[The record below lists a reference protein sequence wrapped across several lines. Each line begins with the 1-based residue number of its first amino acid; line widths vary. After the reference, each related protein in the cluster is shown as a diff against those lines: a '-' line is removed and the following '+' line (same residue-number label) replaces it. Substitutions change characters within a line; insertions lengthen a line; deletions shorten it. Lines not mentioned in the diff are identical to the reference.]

1 MFSNVISSGI
11 TLAKVLSGLSKSI
24 NIAKEVIPLYESV
37 KPMIRGAK
45 NLPKILN
52 TLNKSSKENPDF
64 DEARLEV
71 INYGLQL
78 IIGEIPKMFLA
89 IALAFILGVGK
100 YTLITLA
107 I

>member
-52 TLNKSSKENPDF
+52 TLNKSSKEN
-64 DEARLEV
+64 ETNKKYSTIKTTIESS
-71 INYGLQL
+71 L
-78 IIGEIPKMFLA
+78 ISNPTFFK
-89 IALAFILGVGK
+89 
-100 YTLITLA
+100 
-107 I
+107 

>member
-11 TLAKVLSGLSKSI
+11 TLAKVLSGLSKTI

-52 TLNKSSKENPDF
+52 SLNRGSKVSESTKEVNSSTIKTTIESSLINNPTF
-64 DEARLEV
+64 F
-71 INYGLQL
+71 
-78 IIGEIPKMFLA
+78 K
-89 IALAFILGVGK
+89 
-100 YTLITLA
+100 
-107 I
+107 

>member
-52 TLNKSSKENPDF
+52 TLNKGSKEN
-64 DEARLEV
+64 ETNKKYSTTKTTIESSL
-71 INYGLQL
+71 INN
-78 IIGEIPKMFLA
+78 PTFFK
-89 IALAFILGVGK
+89 
-100 YTLITLA
+100 
-107 I
+107 

>member
-11 TLAKVLSGLSKSI
+11 TLAKLLSGLSKSI

-52 TLNKSSKENPDF
+52 TLNKSSKEN
-64 DEARLEV
+64 ETNKKYSTIKTTIESSL
-71 INYGLQL
+71 INN
-78 IIGEIPKMFLA
+78 PTFFK
-89 IALAFILGVGK
+89 
-100 YTLITLA
+100 
-107 I
+107 

>member
-1 MFSNVISSGI
+1 MFSNVISSVI

-52 TLNKSSKENPDF
+52 TLNKGSKEN
-64 DEARLEV
+64 ESTKVVNSSTIKTTIESSL
-71 INYGLQL
+71 INN
-78 IIGEIPKMFLA
+78 PTFFK
-89 IALAFILGVGK
+89 
-100 YTLITLA
+100 
-107 I
+107 

>member
-52 TLNKSSKENPDF
+52 TLNKGSKVSESTKEVNSSTIKTTIESSLINNPTF
-64 DEARLEV
+64 F
-71 INYGLQL
+71 
-78 IIGEIPKMFLA
+78 K
-89 IALAFILGVGK
+89 
-100 YTLITLA
+100 
-107 I
+107 

>member
-24 NIAKEVIPLYESV
+24 NIAKEVITIYESV

-52 TLNKSSKENPDF
+52 TLNKGSKEN
-64 DEARLEV
+64 ETNKKYSTIKTTIESSL
-71 INYGLQL
+71 INN
-78 IIGEIPKMFLA
+78 PTFFK
-89 IALAFILGVGK
+89 
-100 YTLITLA
+100 
-107 I
+107 

>member
-1 MFSNVISSGI
+1 MFSSVISSGI

-52 TLNKSSKENPDF
+52 SLNRGSTASESAKEANSSTIKTTIESSLINNPTF
-64 DEARLEV
+64 F
-71 INYGLQL
+71 
-78 IIGEIPKMFLA
+78 K
-89 IALAFILGVGK
+89 
-100 YTLITLA
+100 
-107 I
+107 

>member
-24 NIAKEVIPLYESV
+24 NIAKEVIPHYESV

-52 TLNKSSKENPDF
+52 TLNKSSKEN
-64 DEARLEV
+64 ETNKKYSTIKTTIESSL
-71 INYGLQL
+71 INN
-78 IIGEIPKMFLA
+78 PTFFK
-89 IALAFILGVGK
+89 
-100 YTLITLA
+100 
-107 I
+107 

>member
-52 TLNKSSKENPDF
+52 TLNKSSKEN
-64 DEARLEV
+64 ETNKKYSTIKTTIGSSL
-71 INYGLQL
+71 INN
-78 IIGEIPKMFLA
+78 PTFFK
-89 IALAFILGVGK
+89 
-100 YTLITLA
+100 
-107 I
+107 

>member
-45 NLPKILN
+45 NLLKILN
-52 TLNKSSKENPDF
+52 
-64 DEARLEV
+64 
-71 INYGLQL
+71 
-78 IIGEIPKMFLA
+78 II
-89 IALAFILGVGK
+89 FI
-100 YTLITLA
+100 
-107 I
+107 

>member
-52 TLNKSSKENPDF
+52 TLNKGSKENETNKKYPTIKTTI
-64 DEARLEV
+64 ESSL
-71 INYGLQL
+71 INN
-78 IIGEIPKMFLA
+78 PTFFK
-89 IALAFILGVGK
+89 
-100 YTLITLA
+100 
-107 I
+107 

>member
-11 TLAKVLSGLSKSI
+11 TLAKVLSGLSKTI

-52 TLNKSSKENPDF
+52 TLNKGYKEN
-64 DEARLEV
+64 ETNKKYSTIKTTIESSL
-71 INYGLQL
+71 INN
-78 IIGEIPKMFLA
+78 PTFFK
-89 IALAFILGVGK
+89 
-100 YTLITLA
+100 
-107 I
+107 

>member
-45 NLPKILN
+45 NLLKILN
-52 TLNKSSKENPDF
+52 TLNKGSKEN
-64 DEARLEV
+64 ETNKKYSTIKTTIESSL
-71 INYGLQL
+71 INN
-78 IIGEIPKMFLA
+78 PTFFK
-89 IALAFILGVGK
+89 
-100 YTLITLA
+100 
-107 I
+107 

>member
-11 TLAKVLSGLSKSI
+11 TLAKILSGLSKSI

-52 TLNKSSKENPDF
+52 TLNKSSKEN
-64 DEARLEV
+64 ETNKKYSTIKTTIESSL
-71 INYGLQL
+71 INN
-78 IIGEIPKMFLA
+78 PTFFK
-89 IALAFILGVGK
+89 
-100 YTLITLA
+100 
-107 I
+107 

>member
-52 TLNKSSKENPDF
+52 TLNKGSKEN
-64 DEARLEV
+64 ETNKKYSTIKTTIE
-71 INYGLQL
+71 NYN
-78 IIGEIPKMFLA
+78 K
-89 IALAFILGVGK
+89 K
-100 YTLITLA
+100 
-107 I
+107 

>member
-52 TLNKSSKENPDF
+52 TLNKGSKENETNKKF
-64 DEARLEV
+64 STIKTTIESSR
-71 INYGLQL
+71 INNATFF
-78 IIGEIPKMFLA
+78 K
-89 IALAFILGVGK
+89 
-100 YTLITLA
+100 
-107 I
+107 

>member
-52 TLNKSSKENPDF
+52 TLNKGSKEN
-64 DEARLEV
+64 ETNKEYSTIKTTIESSL
-71 INYGLQL
+71 INN
-78 IIGEIPKMFLA
+78 PTFFK
-89 IALAFILGVGK
+89 
-100 YTLITLA
+100 
-107 I
+107 

>member
-52 TLNKSSKENPDF
+52 TLNKGSKENETNKKF
-64 DEARLEV
+64 SIIKTTIEISI
-71 INYGLQL
+71 INN
-78 IIGEIPKMFLA
+78 PTFFK
-89 IALAFILGVGK
+89 
-100 YTLITLA
+100 
-107 I
+107 

>member
-24 NIAKEVIPLYESV
+24 NIVKEVIPLYESV

-52 TLNKSSKENPDF
+52 TLNKSSKEN
-64 DEARLEV
+64 ETNKKYSTIKTTIESSL
-71 INYGLQL
+71 INN
-78 IIGEIPKMFLA
+78 PTFFK
-89 IALAFILGVGK
+89 
-100 YTLITLA
+100 
-107 I
+107 

>member
-52 TLNKSSKENPDF
+52 TLNKGSKENETNKKF
-64 DEARLEV
+64 YTIKTTIESSL
-71 INYGLQL
+71 INN
-78 IIGEIPKMFLA
+78 PTFFK
-89 IALAFILGVGK
+89 
-100 YTLITLA
+100 
-107 I
+107 

>member
-11 TLAKVLSGLSKSI
+11 TLAKVLSGLSKTI

-52 TLNKSSKENPDF
+52 TLNKSSKEN
-64 DEARLEV
+64 ETNKKYSTIKSTIESSL
-71 INYGLQL
+71 INN
-78 IIGEIPKMFLA
+78 PTFFK
-89 IALAFILGVGK
+89 
-100 YTLITLA
+100 
-107 I
+107 

>member
-52 TLNKSSKENPDF
+52 TLNKGSKENETNKKYSLLKEEWLPLPPLV
-64 DEARLEV
+64 EQKRIVAAIEKLLPLCEK
-71 INYGLQL
+71 L
-78 IIGEIPKMFLA
+78 GEK
-89 IALAFILGVGK
+89 
-100 YTLITLA
+100 
-107 I
+107 

>member
-52 TLNKSSKENPDF
+52 TLNKSSKENETNKKF
-64 DEARLEV
+64 STIKTTIESSL
-71 INYGLQL
+71 INN
-78 IIGEIPKMFLA
+78 PTFFK
-89 IALAFILGVGK
+89 
-100 YTLITLA
+100 
-107 I
+107 

>member
-52 TLNKSSKENPDF
+52 TLNKSYKEN
-64 DEARLEV
+64 ETNKKYSTIKTTIESSL
-71 INYGLQL
+71 INN
-78 IIGEIPKMFLA
+78 PTFFK
-89 IALAFILGVGK
+89 
-100 YTLITLA
+100 
-107 I
+107 